1 MKTCKDFVAIALLAL
16 GSLSGCNNTSALIGE
31 WTEPVPG
38 MENMIQGFKLEE
50 GGKASSINMATLKY
64 KTWEQQGDLLILTG
78 ESIGNGQTISFS
90 DTLTIK
96 KATQTKAEMP
106 GDFLC
111 AFPLCF
117 SCPLKAAAYR
127 PGIPYAAHKQAHPYT
142 SKNSFSGGPAA
153 GKSPDSR
160 AAPEAS
166 KPQVRMAYPA

>member
-96 KATQTKAEMP
+96 KATQNELTIQERNIEKT
-106 GDFLC
+106 
-111 AFPLCF
+111 
-117 SCPLKAAAYR
+117 
-127 PGIPYAAHKQAHPYT
+127 YT
-142 SKNSFSGGPAA
+142 RQK
-153 GKSPDSR
+153 
-160 AAPEAS
+160 
-166 KPQVRMAYPA
+166 

>member
-1 MKTCKDFVAIALLAL
+1 MKRINSSPQIEKNTLKKKTTIISLFFDHSDNIPIFVHYLKTLIHSIKMKTCKDFVAIALLAL

-31 WTEPVPG
+31 WTEPIPG

-96 KATQTKAEMP
+96 KATQNELTIQDRNIEKT
-106 GDFLC
+106 
-111 AFPLCF
+111 
-117 SCPLKAAAYR
+117 
-127 PGIPYAAHKQAHPYT
+127 YT
-142 SKNSFSGGPAA
+142 RQK
-153 GKSPDSR
+153 
-160 AAPEAS
+160 
-166 KPQVRMAYPA
+166 

>member
-1 MKTCKDFVAIALLAL
+1 MKRINSSPQIEKNTLKKKTTIISLFFDHSDNIPIFVHYLKTLIHSIKMKTCKDFVAIALLAL
-16 GSLSGCNNTSALIGE
+16 GSLGGCNNTSALIGE

-96 KATQTKAEMP
+96 KATQNELTIQDRNIEKT
-106 GDFLC
+106 
-111 AFPLCF
+111 
-117 SCPLKAAAYR
+117 
-127 PGIPYAAHKQAHPYT
+127 YT
-142 SKNSFSGGPAA
+142 RQK
-153 GKSPDSR
+153 
-160 AAPEAS
+160 
-166 KPQVRMAYPA
+166 

>member
-1 MKTCKDFVAIALLAL
+1 MKRIINSSPQIEKNTLKKKTTIISLFFDHSDNIPIFVHYLKTLIHSIKMKTCKDFVAIALLAL

-96 KATQTKAEMP
+96 KATQNELTIQDRNIEKT
-106 GDFLC
+106 
-111 AFPLCF
+111 
-117 SCPLKAAAYR
+117 
-127 PGIPYAAHKQAHPYT
+127 YT
-142 SKNSFSGGPAA
+142 RQK
-153 GKSPDSR
+153 
-160 AAPEAS
+160 
-166 KPQVRMAYPA
+166 

>member
-78 ESIGNGQTISFS
+78 ESISFS

-96 KATQTKAEMP
+96 KATQNELTIQDRNIEKT
-106 GDFLC
+106 
-111 AFPLCF
+111 
-117 SCPLKAAAYR
+117 
-127 PGIPYAAHKQAHPYT
+127 YT
-142 SKNSFSGGPAA
+142 RQK
-153 GKSPDSR
+153 
-160 AAPEAS
+160 
-166 KPQVRMAYPA
+166 

>member
-1 MKTCKDFVAIALLAL
+1 MKRINSSPQIEKNTLKKKTTIISLFFDHSDNIPIFVHYLKTLIHSIKMKTCKDFVAIALLAL

-96 KATQTKAEMP
+96 KATQNELTIQDRNIEKT
-106 GDFLC
+106 
-111 AFPLCF
+111 
-117 SCPLKAAAYR
+117 
-127 PGIPYAAHKQAHPYT
+127 YT
-142 SKNSFSGGPAA
+142 RQK
-153 GKSPDSR
+153 
-160 AAPEAS
+160 
-166 KPQVRMAYPA
+166 

>member
-1 MKTCKDFVAIALLAL
+1 MKRINSSPQIEKNTLKKKTTIISLFFDHSDNIPIFVHYLKTLIHSIKMKTCKDFVAIALLAL
-16 GSLSGCNNTSALIGE
+16 GSLSACNNTSALIGE

-96 KATQTKAEMP
+96 KATQNELTIQDRNIEKT
-106 GDFLC
+106 
-111 AFPLCF
+111 
-117 SCPLKAAAYR
+117 
-127 PGIPYAAHKQAHPYT
+127 YT
-142 SKNSFSGGPAA
+142 RQK
-153 GKSPDSR
+153 
-160 AAPEAS
+160 
-166 KPQVRMAYPA
+166 